1 MKNREK
7 MGRCRASVSD
17 RPGRYGVCCMQISEL
32 MLKAIR
38 TVHQDAVIIIKTGS
52 FYNVYGV
59 ENINKYLLK
68 NLNNNKRKD
77 EEYGKNNVETRN
89 IYISNSGSYGF
100 LWEHGKIK
108 YYNSCMDRN
117 IKYKSSNVLYFCKTR
132 KIFI

>member
-1 MKNREK
+1 
-7 MGRCRASVSD
+7 
-17 RPGRYGVCCMQISEL
+17 MQISEL

-77 EEYGKNNVETRN
+77 GEKWQKQYGSREHL
-89 IYISNSGSYGF
+89 YIQYQQ
-100 LWEHGKIK
+100 
-108 YYNSCMDRN
+108 
-117 IKYKSSNVLYFCKTR
+117 
-132 KIFI
+132 